1 MNYTEEERKSHKKF
15 SQKLYRR
22 RPDVKEKNKIYHRK
36 YRDEHRENV
45 QEINRRFYENHRSE
59 RIQYTKFY
67 NRRSCRDPVLGDVV
81 TYNTLVSRKRYHP
94 DLYEGVVLKDCLIEV
109 PRIKGLDLLEKP
121 LEEVN
126 Q

>member
-22 RPDVKEKNKIYHRK
+22 RPDVKEKNKIYQRK

-45 QEINRRFYENHRSE
+45 QEINKRFYENHRSE

-67 NRRSCRDPVLGDVV
+67 NRRSCKDPVLGDVI

-94 DLYEGVVLKDCLIEV
+94 DLYEGVILKECLIEV